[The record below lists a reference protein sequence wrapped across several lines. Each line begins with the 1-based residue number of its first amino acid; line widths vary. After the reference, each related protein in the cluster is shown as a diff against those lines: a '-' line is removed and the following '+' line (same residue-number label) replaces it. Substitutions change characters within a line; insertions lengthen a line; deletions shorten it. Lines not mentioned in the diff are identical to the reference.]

1 MPLNKYRVLSKIA
14 ETGKMHEAAQ
24 ELIYSKQNL
33 SRITKTMEEEYG
45 FSLFVRTR
53 DGVQLTENAKK
64 MLPAVN
70 KIVEAENELIE
81 IINQIQEEG
90 GLVKHVRIGA
100 CGSTV
105 LGLVQES
112 LKQMEIE
119 HEDLTVDVRYFVDG
133 KFFYEGLKSGEVD
146 LCLIVEGYQGD
157 FEYEPILKE
166 RFYAVMARNHELAN
180 RTELSY
186 NDILDQAIVMTPDCP
201 FLDEIEQ
208 KGKTRPFLVDDEI
221 IGFPLIESG
230 QRVGIMTGVSQYD
243 FGPTVVAI
251 PLREKFYRTIGIAT
265 CKDRELSAAAK
276 EFKSIL
282 IKTAEE
288 LYK

>member
-70 KIVEAENELIE
+70 KIVEAENELLQ
-81 IINQIQEEG
+81 IINQIQEEE

-112 LKQMEIE
+112 LKLMETE
-119 HEDLTVDVRYFVDG
+119 HEELSVDVRYFVDG
-133 KFFYEGLKSGEVD
+133 KFFYEGLKNGEVD
-146 LCLIVEGYQGD
+146 FCLIVDGYQGD
-157 FEYEPILKE
+157 FDYEPVMKE
-166 RFYAVMARNHELAN
+166 LFYAVLPKTHELAGKN
-180 RTELSY
+180 EVSYKELLNY
-186 NDILDQAIVMTPDCP
+186 QIVMTPDCP
-201 FLDEIEQ
+201 LMEDVS
-208 KGKTRPFLVDDEI
+208 KNGRKPLLVDDEI
-221 IGFPLIESG
+221 ISLPLIDKGEAI
-230 QRVGIMTGVSQYD
+230 GILAGVSQYD
-243 FGPTVVAI
+243 FGPRVIAV
-251 PLREKFYRTIGIAT
+251 PLSEKHYRTVGIAS
-265 CKDRELSAAAK
+265 CKDRELSSAAR

-282 IKTAEE
+282 IRTAEE